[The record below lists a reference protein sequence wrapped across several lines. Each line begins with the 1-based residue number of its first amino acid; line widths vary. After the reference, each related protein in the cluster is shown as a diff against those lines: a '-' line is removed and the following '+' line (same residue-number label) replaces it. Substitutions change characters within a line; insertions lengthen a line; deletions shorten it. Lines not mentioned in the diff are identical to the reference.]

1 MLFYN
6 PIRNLESVKTLRHQQ
21 PKLALNADC
30 CLKAIFFLF
39 LSAVFPVLF
48 DCCTEVAHHIPRRW
62 LRTVATFDIQNG
74 AVGKKKMC
82 VCVVCVQLWN
92 GENDLKVKLP
102 RSWSSRLNSCSKKLG
117 ISSSELSGSH
127 F

>member
-1 MLFYN
+1 MLTT
-6 PIRNLESVKTLRHQQ
+6 PASCSGLVSKSTANLYT
-21 PKLALNADC
+21 
-30 CLKAIFFLF
+30 IFFLF

-92 GENDLKVKLP
+92 GENDLRTLTNWNMSRGGQPK
-102 RSWSSRLNSCSKKLG
+102 WSKAWKRCLMRNG
-117 ISSSELSGSH
+117 
-127 F
+127 

>member
-21 PKLALNADC
+21 PKLQGRET
-30 CLKAIFFLF
+30 
-39 LSAVFPVLF
+39 VFPVLF

-92 GENDLKVKLP
+92 GENDLRTLTNWNMSRGGQPK
-102 RSWSSRLNSCSKKLG
+102 WSKAWKRCLMRNG
-117 ISSSELSGSH
+117 
-127 F
+127 